1 MLVRHSL
8 AYEPLLDLLVQFA
21 RDIQLEFYPYF
32 KEVFPVLVG
41 MCECQDAD
49 LIQVYPTL
57 ISKLHVTTVKPVYSD
72 HQPPPSLLMVPLL
85 MLQVEKL
92 HTIFTS
98 LNQPSPS
105 LVQSLI
111 FSPLMTAIDRFNS
124 VLFSL

>member
-32 KEVFPVLVG
+32 KEVFPILVG

-57 ISKLHVTTVKPVYSD
+57 NFEANYS
-72 HQPPPSLLMVPLL
+72 QTCV
-85 MLQVEKL
+85 
-92 HTIFTS
+92 
-98 LNQPSPS
+98 
-105 LVQSLI
+105 
-111 FSPLMTAIDRFNS
+111 
-124 VLFSL
+124 